1 MIKAVGL
8 LRQIHYRK
16 EACTIDK
23 PIKTTENKQN
33 DSGRGKTRVIVKE
46 HFSEKGKTVEEL
58 LTDVL
63 IEKAKRTI
71 A

>member
-16 EACTIDK
+16 GACAIDK
-23 PIKTTENKQN
+23 PIKTAENKQN
-33 DSGRGKTRVIVKE
+33 ISNRGKTKVIVKE
-46 HFSEKGKTVEEL
+46 HFSEKGKTMEEL
-58 LTDVL
+58 LTDVML
-63 IEKAKRTI
+63 EKAKQTI